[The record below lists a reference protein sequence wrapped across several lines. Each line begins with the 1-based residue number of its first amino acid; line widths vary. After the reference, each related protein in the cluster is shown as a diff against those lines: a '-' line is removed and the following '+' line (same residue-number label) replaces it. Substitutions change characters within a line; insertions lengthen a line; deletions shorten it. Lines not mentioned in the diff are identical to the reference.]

1 MSLNIK
7 INEFDGP
14 FDVLLHLIERDE
26 MDIYNIQIHKI
37 TTEYISFIENMK
49 KIDMVIAAEFIVMA
63 SMLLEIKSKLLLPDH
78 QLEPFDFDN
87 EEDPRYELISKLM
100 EYKKFKELG
109 KKIQTQQLD
118 PHLGF
123 SDEANIY
130 VDTDLFEQDY
140 KNMTYD
146 LNLLTEAFKKM
157 IANLKR
163 FDAGKLDYF
172 TKIRREKFTLESKIN
187 ELKNRFVM
195 EKEIAFDS
203 LFVHSRILE
212 EFITTFLAVL
222 EIIKTENIKVVQK
235 TQFSEIVLI
244 SEEIN

>member
-1 MSLNIK
+1 MALNIK

-37 TTEYISFIENMK
+37 TTEYIHFLENMK

-118 PHLGF
+118 YHIGF
-123 SDEANIY
+123 TDDANIY
-130 VDTDLFEQDY
+130 VDSDLFEQDY
-140 KNMTYD
+140 KNMSYD
-146 LNLLTEAFKKM
+146 LNLLAEAFKKM

-172 TKIRREKFTLESKIN
+172 TKIRREKYTLESKIN
-187 ELKNRFVM
+187 ELKSRFTN

-203 LFVHSRILE
+203 LFNHSRILE

>member
-37 TTEYISFIENMK
+37 TTEYISFLESMK

-118 PHLGF
+118 PHLEF

-130 VDTDLFEQDY
+130 VDTELFEHDY
-140 KNMTYD
+140 KSMTYD

-172 TKIRREKFTLESKIN
+172 TKIRREKYTLESKIT
-187 ELKNRFVM
+187 ELKNRFVI

-203 LFVHSRILE
+203 LFIHSRILE